1 MSIGIRF
8 PYQET
13 EIGGLIKATDTTP
26 ETVQSNLIAFLTL
39 RKGQRPMRNDLYS
52 PLYDYIFQPWDDIS
66 ESELYDALE
75 SKLRKYFPE
84 IALKEIQMNYK
95 EEEKMLDMKIVYTI
109 PTLGVAEYNA
119 SLSFDTSS
127 TN

>member
-8 PYQET
+8 PFNET
-13 EIGGLIKATDTTP
+13 ETGGVIKPTNTTP

-39 RKGQRPMRNDLYS
+39 KKGQRPMRNDLYS
-52 PLYDYIFQPWDDIS
+52 PLYDYIFQPWDNIS

-84 IALKEIQMNYK
+84 ISLKEIQMNYI
-95 EEEKMLDMKIVYTI
+95 EENNLLDMKIVYTI
-109 PTLGVAEYNA
+109 PSLGVSEYNA
-119 SLSFDTSS
+119 SLSFDMSS
-127 TN
+127 NN